1 MTRRAR
7 RWLFHLVRVAICV
20 AALWFVARGVTWHDR
35 VELTDG
41 RELIGLA
48 SWRNGD
54 DHVVLGNGGEPR
66 SVPIADVARTD
77 AGEPKI
83 TQGLLSTWNGA
94 SKTLLLLAVLIH
106 APIVLMQAV
115 RFRWL
120 IGAQGIDLG
129 FVECLKMALAGNFL
143 NFAAPL
149 GSNAGDVFKAY
160 FASLH
165 TPDRKT
171 EAVATV
177 ILDRVIGLGSLVLV
191 VAGITCMGPD
201 TGRLGALR
209 PYMLTMAAL
218 GGAGV
223 AVYLSPWTRRLFE
236 GAWLARRP
244 GLRHVRRLDLA
255 ARTLASR
262 RGVVLSAV
270 GITVALQVVA
280 MLAYFTVAAAMG
292 LRAGADNMLEL
303 FAYFYTGT
311 VVQALPG
318 PPQGLGTVELAYRYF
333 FSAFG
338 SPSQIVSMALA
349 IRVVVLVCAL
359 PGLLV
364 TLTGA
369 YRPRDIER
377 WERDYENEDLIDQG
391 NGGSTAAR
399 KSDVTRNPSPS
410 VRAS

>member
-20 AALWFVARGVTWHDR
+20 AALWFVVRGVTWHDR
-35 VELTDG
+35 IALVDG
-41 RELIGLA
+41 RELVGLA
-48 SWRNGD
+48 SWREGD
-54 DHVVLGNGGEPR
+54 DHIALGNGGEPLR
-66 SVPIADVARTD
+66 VPLADVARTE
-77 AGEPKI
+77 AGEPRI
-83 TQGLLSTWNGA
+83 TQGLRSTWNSA
-94 SKTLLLLAVLIH
+94 SKALLLLAVLIH

-177 ILDRVIGLGSLVLV
+177 ILDRVVGLGSLVLV
-191 VAGITCMGPD
+191 VAGITCLGPA

-209 PYMLTMAAL
+209 PYMLTMAAF
-218 GGAGV
+218 GVVGAL
-223 AVYLSPWTRRLFE
+223 VYLSPWTRRLFE
-236 GAWLARRP
+236 GEWLARRP
-244 GLRHVRRLDLA
+244 GLRHARRLDRA

-262 RGVVLSAV
+262 WGVVLLSVA
-270 GITVALQVVA
+270 ITVALQGVA

-292 LRAGADNMLEL
+292 LRARADNMLEL

-349 IRVVVLVCAL
+349 IRGVVLVCAL

-364 TLTGA
+364 SLTGA

-377 WERDYENEDLIDQG
+377 WERDYQDEELAETG
-391 NGGSTAAR
+391 NSSSTAAG
-399 KSDVTRNPSPS
+399 VERNQVPS
-410 VRAS
+410 VKAT